1 MQRLYRTSELFERY
15 LMIKGTRVASLR
27 KLYNANKR
35 YFGKRVLDIGCAGG
49 VLGFVSEVPGRN
61 YTGIDVN
68 PDMIRAARRYAKISK
83 SSFRF
88 ILGDAATTRISGRF
102 DTIAFVGNGMAHVNV
117 KTFSRLLQNIQRNAH
132 RGSLFIADYR
142 DVVELLAKRKWKA
155 RMTERREGKSFV
167 SITTGFDTK
176 AGDIHKLAKFRKGRN
191 VRFTHAIWSP
201 FILEPLIEAYGWR
214 LLKRKRNEQSP
225 GWVEVYRKV

>member
-1 MQRLYRTSELFERY
+1 MTKGSRVEGLRELY
-15 LMIKGTRVASLR
+15 K
-27 KLYNANKR
+27 ANKR

-61 YTGIDVN
+61 YMGIDVN
-68 PDMIRAARRYAKISK
+68 PDMIWAARRYAKMSK
-83 SSFRF
+83 SSSRF
-88 ILGDAATTRISGRF
+88 ILGDAATTRIPGRF

-117 KTFSRLLQNIQRNAH
+117 HAFGKMLQNIRRNAH
-132 RGSLFIADYR
+132 KGSLFIADYR

-176 AGDIHKLAKFRKGRN
+176 AGDIHKLAKFGKGRN
-191 VRFTHAIWSP
+191 VRFIHAIWSP
-201 FILEPLIEAYGWR
+201 FILEPLMEAYGWR
-214 LLKRKRNEQSP
+214 LLKRKRNEQSS
-225 GWVEVYRKV
+225 GWLEVYRKMK